1 MTPKVLSV
9 RDLRKQYGTT
19 VAVDGISF
27 EVNRN
32 EIVGLLGPNGAG
44 KTTTIN
50 MILGV
55 LEPTSGTILV
65 EDLDIATRR
74 SQVLERTNFAAVY
87 APLPGNLT
95 VIQNL
100 RFFGMIYCVKDLTA
114 RIETLL
120 EQYDLLAFRH
130 VKCGVLSSGE
140 QTRVSL
146 AKAMLNRPALLLLD
160 EPTASLDPAIARE
173 IRIKIREYAAAG
185 KVGVLWT
192 SHNMY
197 EVEDVCDRVLF
208 LSHGRILLQG
218 DPRTL
223 PGHARQRDAGR
234 AVHHRG
240 QSPCCRSPGCESCG
254 ARVSMFSFRRTS
266 AIVLRQFYLMQG
278 SPARVLPLFAW
289 VAIDMVTWGFIT
301 KYLNA
306 VSGSGFNF
314 VPSLLG
320 AVLLWDFFIRVMQGV
335 TTTFFEDVW
344 SRNFLNV
351 FATPL
356 SIWEYVSGLVLSSIA
371 TSSVGLVVML
381 VLAVAVFGLSFFLY
395 GVLLIPYL
403 LVLFLFGIALGII
416 GCGIVLRLGP
426 ASEWLIWPIPALISP
441 FAGVFYPLSTLPSW
455 MRAFHACCRRPTCS
469 RTCGASC

>member
-1 MTPKVLSV
+1 VTPTVLSV
-9 RDLRKQYGTT
+9 LNLRKQYGAT
-19 VAVDGISF
+19 VAVHGVSF
-27 EVNRN
+27 EVKRN

-65 EDLDIATRR
+65 EGLDISTKR

-95 VIQNL
+95 VVQNL
-100 RFFGMIYCVKDLTA
+100 RFFGLIYGVKDLSA

-120 EQYDLLAFRH
+120 EQYDLLRFRH

-185 KVGVLWT
+185 EVGVLWT

-223 PGHARQRDAGR
+223 PATHGK
-234 AVHHRG
+234 
-240 QSPCCRSPGCESCG
+240 ES
-254 ARVSMFSFRRTS
+254 
-266 AIVLRQFYLMQG
+266 LEEL
-278 SPARVLPLFAW
+278 
-289 VAIDMVTWGFIT
+289 FIT
-301 KYLNA
+301 
-306 VSGSGFNF
+306 
-314 VPSLLG
+314 
-320 AVLLWDFFIRVMQGV
+320 
-335 TTTFFEDVW
+335 
-344 SRNFLNV
+344 
-351 FATPL
+351 
-356 SIWEYVSGLVLSSIA
+356 
-371 TSSVGLVVML
+371 
-381 VLAVAVFGLSFFLY
+381 VANE
-395 GVLLIPYL
+395 P
-403 LVLFLFGIALGII
+403 
-416 GCGIVLRLGP
+416 
-426 ASEWLIWPIPALISP
+426 E
-441 FAGVFYPLSTLPSW
+441 
-455 MRAFHACCRRPTCS
+455 RA
-469 RTCGASC
+469 

>member
-1 MTPKVLSV
+1 VSHWRLTPKVLTV

-19 VAVDGISF
+19 VAVEGVSF

-65 EDLDIATRR
+65 EDLDIATKR
-74 SQVLERTNFAAVY
+74 SAVLERTNFAAVY

-95 VIQNL
+95 VLQNL
-100 RFFGMIYCVKDLTA
+100 RFFGLIYAIKDLTA

-120 EQYDLLAFRH
+120 EQFDLLKFRN

-146 AKAMLNRPALLLLD
+146 AKAMLNQPALLLLD

-173 IRIKIREYAAAG
+173 IRIKIREYAASG

-223 PGHARQRDAGR
+223 PALHGKATL
-234 AVHHRG
+234 
-240 QSPCCRSPGCESCG
+240 EE
-254 ARVSMFSFRRTS
+254 
-266 AIVLRQFYLMQG
+266 L
-278 SPARVLPLFAW
+278 
-289 VAIDMVTWGFIT
+289 FIT
-301 KYLNA
+301 
-306 VSGSGFNF
+306 
-314 VPSLLG
+314 
-320 AVLLWDFFIRVMQGV
+320 
-335 TTTFFEDVW
+335 
-344 SRNFLNV
+344 
-351 FATPL
+351 
-356 SIWEYVSGLVLSSIA
+356 
-371 TSSVGLVVML
+371 
-381 VLAVAVFGLSFFLY
+381 VANQ
-395 GVLLIPYL
+395 P
-403 LVLFLFGIALGII
+403 
-416 GCGIVLRLGP
+416 
-426 ASEWLIWPIPALISP
+426 E
-441 FAGVFYPLSTLPSW
+441 
-455 MRAFHACCRRPTCS
+455 RA
-469 RTCGASC
+469 